1 MCEAYYI
8 QSDNN
13 DDDDDKN
20 TFVYLDKPSLTKD
33 ADWK

>member
-13 DDDDDKN
+13 DDDKN

-33 ADWK
+33 TDWK